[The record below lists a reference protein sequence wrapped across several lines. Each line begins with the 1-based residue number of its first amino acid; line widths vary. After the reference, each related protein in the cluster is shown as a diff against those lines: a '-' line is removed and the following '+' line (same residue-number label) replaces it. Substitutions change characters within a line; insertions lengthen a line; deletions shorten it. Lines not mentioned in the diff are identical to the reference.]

1 MLYRKIASLIEAH
14 LQSDSNKILLIDGAR
29 QVGKTYIVRYVGQKL
44 FENYIEINL
53 VEDALG
59 AGLFANVRTVEDF
72 YLQVS
77 MLAGDRMKEKE
88 NTLIFLDEIQAYP
101 HLLTMLKFLAQD
113 GRFTYIASGSLL
125 GVTLAQTPSIPMGS
139 IRKVQMFP
147 LDFEEFL
154 YANGLNEFAITAMRR
169 RFEALEALDEA
180 THNKV
185 MDLFRKYLLVG
196 GLPDA
201 VNTYLAE
208 KNIQTVRE
216 IQREIHDYY
225 AADASK
231 YGEERKLMIRRIYD
245 LIPSNMENKKKRVV
259 AKSIEDKKGKTFR
272 DYSDEFEYLISAGIA
287 LPVQAISNPVF
298 PLIES
303 AGKNLLKLYLND
315 VGLLTDVL
323 YGSNIRAILDDET
336 GINLGSVYESVVAQ
350 ELAAEGG
357 LRTLK
362 LCPFVLKRVNSF
374 VRQREDQLFFYA
386 GFKPR
391 SETETGQLSLAADI
405 CRRGDAA
412 LILPAPIARA
422 CFDRGQE
429 ALGLKTYPLRTQ
441 GERWQLTVCYPRERT
456 LSPAEQDFIQGAMDY
471 YQEKQRL

>member
-14 LQSDSNKILLIDGAR
+14 LQSGSNKILLIDGAR

-350 ELAAEGG
+350 ELVAH
-357 LRTLK
+357 
-362 LCPFVLKRVNSF
+362 
-374 VRQREDQLFFYA
+374 
-386 GFKPR
+386 GFKLFYYDNR
-391 SETETGQLSLAADI
+391 SKGEVDYLIDDYDSLSAVPIEVKSGKDYTVHS
-405 CRRGDAA
+405 A
-412 LILPAPIARA
+412 LNTFVKNDDYHVKKAYVLSNAREITTNGKITYLPIYDVMFLENVPTQ
-422 CFDRGQE
+422 QE
-429 ALGLKTYPLRTQ
+429 
-441 GERWQLTVCYPRERT
+441 
-456 LSPAEQDFIQGAMDY
+456 MN
-471 YQEKQRL
+471 

>member
-59 AGLFANVRTVEDF
+59 ARLFANVRTVEDF

-169 RFEALEALDEA
+169 RFEALDALDEA

-303 AGKNLLKLYLND
+303 AGKNLLKLYL
-315 VGLLTDVL
+315 
-323 YGSNIRAILDDET
+323 
-336 GINLGSVYESVVAQ
+336 VYETVVAG
-350 ELAAEGG
+350 ELAAHGY
-357 LRTLK
+357 K
-362 LCPFVLKRVNSF
+362 LYYYDNRSKGEVDYLIDDYSSLSAVPLEVKSGKDYTVHSALNTFVQNEDYHIKKAFVLSNERNVSSKGKITYLPIYYVM
-374 VRQREDQLFFYA
+374 FF
-386 GFKPR
+386 
-391 SETETGQLSLAADI
+391 SAAS
-405 CRRGDAA
+405 G
-412 LILPAPIARA
+412 
-422 CFDRGQE
+422 
-429 ALGLKTYPLRTQ
+429 
-441 GERWQLTVCYPRERT
+441 
-456 LSPAEQDFIQGAMDY
+456 
-471 YQEKQRL
+471 

>member
-1 MLYRKIASLIEAH
+1 
-14 LQSDSNKILLIDGAR
+14 
-29 QVGKTYIVRYVGQKL
+29 
-44 FENYIEINL
+44 
-53 VEDALG
+53 
-59 AGLFANVRTVEDF
+59 
-72 YLQVS
+72 
-77 MLAGDRMKEKE
+77 
-88 NTLIFLDEIQAYP
+88 
-101 HLLTMLKFLAQD
+101 MLKFLAQD

-169 RFEALEALDEA
+169 RFEALDALDEA

-231 YGEERKLMIRRIYD
+231 Y
-245 LIPSNMENKKKRVV
+245 
-259 AKSIEDKKGKTFR
+259 
-272 DYSDEFEYLISAGIA
+272 DEFEYLISAGIA

-315 VGLLTDVL
+315 VGLLTCLL
-323 YGSNIRAILDDET
+323 YGNNIRAVLDDEKS
-336 GINLGSVYESVVAQ
+336 INLGSVYETVVAS
-350 ELAAEGG
+350 ELAAHGY
-357 LRTLK
+357 K
-362 LCPFVLKRVNSF
+362 LYYYDNRSKGEVDYLIDDYSSLSAVPLEVKSGKDYTVHSALNTFVQNEDYHIKKAFVLSNERKVSSKGKITYLPIYY
-374 VRQREDQLFFYA
+374 VMFF
-386 GFKPR
+386 
-391 SETETGQLSLAADI
+391 SAAS
-405 CRRGDAA
+405 G
-412 LILPAPIARA
+412 
-422 CFDRGQE
+422 
-429 ALGLKTYPLRTQ
+429 
-441 GERWQLTVCYPRERT
+441 
-456 LSPAEQDFIQGAMDY
+456 
-471 YQEKQRL
+471 